1 MSRASVSR
9 CMRKVSDAISER
21 LDNIHFPATPGEVR
35 NTKRSVYQIAQF
47 PNVLG
52 AVDGKFIPIISPKDN
67 ENEYVCRKGFH
78 SLNIQA
84 VVDHEMRY
92 IMYLFLSAT
101 HLSIL
106 SM

>member
-1 MSRASVSR
+1 M
-9 CMRKVSDAISER
+9 
-21 LDNIHFPATPGEVR
+21 
-35 NTKRSVYQIAQF
+35 AQF
-47 PNVLG
+47 PDVLG
-52 AVDGKFIPIISPKDN
+52 TVDDTLILIIAPK
-67 ENEYVCRKGFH
+67 EIEYVCRKGFH